1 MNTLI
6 AGLGGATAGAGVY
19 WTMCALRRPT
29 LADLL
34 TPVGKEPVPPVV
46 AGPLKVVRA
55 AGAGVLA
62 RLGWPGERTR
72 SDLAACESD
81 VDIHRMDTSVAAV
94 LGLALGVLPLAVAT
108 PPASPLPVLSALTLG
123 GCLLALSLCAPT
135 LILRRRATLHRA
147 RLSAATSVVA
157 DLVGVALAGG
167 AGVTGALT
175 SATRRGNGPA
185 FTRIRLCL
193 HEANLRTLP
202 PWDALSDLAR
212 HTGVSDLD
220 ELASSVRLAGTDGAR
235 VRASVRTKA
244 ASLRTH
250 RLAALEAEAHQA
262 TERMTLPVMLLVLGF
277 LLLMGYP
284 AIVHVTNGF

>member
-6 AGLGGATAGAGVY
+6 AGLGGATAGAGLY
-19 WTMCALRRPT
+19 WTVYTLRRPT
-29 LADLL
+29 LAELL
-34 TPVGKEPVPPVV
+34 PPAEREPVRPGA
-46 AGPLKVVRA
+46 AGPLKAVRA

-72 SDLAACESD
+72 RDLAACESD
-81 VDIHRMDTSVAAV
+81 VDVHRMDTSVAAV
-94 LGLALGVLPLAVAT
+94 LGLALGVFPLAAAT

-123 GCLLALSLCAPT
+123 ACLLALSLCAPT
-135 LILRRRATLHRA
+135 LILRHRAARHRA

-175 SATRRGNGPA
+175 SATRQGDGPA

-193 HEANLRTLP
+193 HEANLRTRP
-202 PWDALSDLAR
+202 PWEALADLAH
-212 HTGVSDLD
+212 HTGVRDLD

-235 VRASVRTKA
+235 VRASVRSKA

-250 RLAALEAEAHQA
+250 RLAALEGEAHQA

>member
-1 MNTLI
+1 
-6 AGLGGATAGAGVY
+6 
-19 WTMCALRRPT
+19 MCS
-29 LADLL
+29 
-34 TPVGKEPVPPVV
+34 
-46 AGPLKVVRA
+46 
-55 AGAGVLA
+55 
-62 RLGWPGERTR
+62 
-72 SDLAACESD
+72 SDL
-81 VDIHRMDTSVAAV
+81 
-94 LGLALGVLPLAVAT
+94 
-108 PPASPLPVLSALTLG
+108 
-123 GCLLALSLCAPT
+123 
-135 LILRRRATLHRA
+135 
-147 RLSAATSVVA
+147 
-157 DLVGVALAGG
+157 
-167 AGVTGALT
+167 
-175 SATRRGNGPA
+175 
-185 FTRIRLCL
+185 TRIRLCL